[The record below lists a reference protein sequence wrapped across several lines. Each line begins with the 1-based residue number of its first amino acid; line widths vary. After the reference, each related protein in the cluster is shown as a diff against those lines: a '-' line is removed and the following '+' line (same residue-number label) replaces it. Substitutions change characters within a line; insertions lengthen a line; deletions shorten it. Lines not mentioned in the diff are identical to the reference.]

1 MSGAKGRAPLG
12 AFKRIWVGFSGIACG
27 LGRKRLVCPISQW
40 LLEFMR
46 TSSAEM
52 RQCPLHSA

>member
-27 LGRKRLVCPISQW
+27 VGR
-40 LLEFMR
+40 
-46 TSSAEM
+46 
-52 RQCPLHSA
+52 